1 MAIAWCLATGIYPKM
16 MEDVVYVTKSK
27 IIPET
32 RRSKI
37 RSKIR
42 TLEEALTTAH
52 LMPPFIMI
60 AIGLALSGIAFCAEK
75 FRQRALRAEKEL
87 TFMEVVF
94 QPSLIDESHKDLRS
108 L

>member
-1 MAIAWCLATGIYPKM
+1 M
-16 MEDVVYVTKSK
+16 MEDVVYITKSK

-42 TLEEALTTAH
+42 TPEEALTTAH

-60 AIGLALSGIAFCAEK
+60 AIGLTLSAITFCAEK

-94 QPSLIDESHKDLRS
+94 QPSLIDESQ
-108 L
+108 